1 MPAYAIFQIKII
13 NDDNYKEYVNQ
24 VTPIVEKFNG
34 EYLIR
39 GGKSEVM
46 LGKWEYPRTVMV
58 KFPSYQRAIDWYN
71 SDEYKPIKKI
81 REDNSKG
88 NCVIVEGF

>member
-13 NDDNYKEYVNQ
+13 NDDKYKEYVNQ

-39 GGKSEVM
+39 GGKSEVI